1 VKQYAVRRGIYGRG
15 PGPLGSKIN
24 PGDSDSSD
32 IGGVDRTISRN
43 GGASNGGGSHET
55 AGMSAV
61 TEYTTKSVE
70 INTTA
75 MVPSWRLAEESARK
89 REALARCKALEAEL
103 RASQERC
110 SELETALRSSR
121 NEWQFRRKS
130 RAS

>member
-32 IGGVDRTISRN
+32 IGGVDRTISRK

-55 AGMSAV
+55 ARMSAV

-75 MVPSWRLAEESARK
+75 MVPSFRLAEQTAKTRALKAEN
-89 REALARCKALEAEL
+89 EALKARILELEAIQ
-103 RASQERC
+103 RSHRQEFV
-110 SELETALRSSR
+110 
-121 NEWQFRRKS
+121 FRRPRKA
-130 RAS
+130 R